1 MTINELEIVIDNI
14 KLREGITYFDMI
26 DGVITPTRTTKID
39 AYLTV
44 I

>member
-1 MTINELEIVIDNI
+1 MNNEFKKIVDNI
-14 KLREGITYFDMI
+14 ELREGITHFDKI
-26 DGVITPTRTTKID
+26 DGVITPTTAKND

>member
-1 MTINELEIVIDNI
+1 MNKEFKRIVDSIE
-14 KLREGITYFDMI
+14 LREGITYFDKI
-26 DGVITPTRTTKID
+26 DGVITPTTTKND